1 MWEKK
6 YSKWY
11 SRRSKTWKINLST
24 WETRNSKRGI
34 KIFRK
39 WIKEDYNEEFKN
51 YDEEILKFRK
61 RSSHKKIKKE

>member
-11 SRRSKTWKINLST
+11 SRRSKTGKINLST

-61 RSSHKKIKKE
+61 RSSHKKKKKE